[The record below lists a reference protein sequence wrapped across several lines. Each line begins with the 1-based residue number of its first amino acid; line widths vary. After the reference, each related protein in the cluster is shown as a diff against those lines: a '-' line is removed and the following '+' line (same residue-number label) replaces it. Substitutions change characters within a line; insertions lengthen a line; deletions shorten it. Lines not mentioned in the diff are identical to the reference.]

1 MNIDLVQVL
10 TNLVVGAVS
19 AWIAGKFG
27 VRRGLEQ
34 SRTQRAFERRLEW
47 YEQTF
52 RAFNR
57 FNTNLRKLWQARS
70 QGERERLMS
79 VGAEHLKQTEEV
91 RACVDGA
98 TVYAEKKTLVRMR
111 ELFIKLEATRDLA
124 SGPKIED
131 ADLARKIAATIEIAD
146 EIMYELAGSIR
157 GQLHLD
163 KIEVKDLSWGKLS

>member
-1 MNIDLVQVL
+1 MNIDLVQLL

-34 SRTQRAFERRLEW
+34 SRIQRAFERRLEW

-57 FNTNLRKLWQARS
+57 FNTNIRRLWLARTK
-70 QGERERLMS
+70 GDREQLMS
-79 VGAEHLKQTEEV
+79 IGAEHLKHAGEV

-98 TVYAEKKTLVRMR
+98 TVYANRKTLIRMR
-111 ELFIKLEATRDLA
+111 ELFVELEATRDLA
-124 SGPKIED
+124 SGQKIET
-131 ADLARKIAATIEIAD
+131 AELARKTQSIIEIAD
-146 EIMYELAGSIR
+146 QIMYELAGSIR
-157 GQLHLD
+157 KQLHLD
-163 KIEVKDLSWGKLS
+163 KIELKDLSWGKIP